1 MGRTASLVA
10 NSDCRAV
17 SEILGRVGDKWT
29 VLVVVALRDQ
39 PQRFGALKRR
49 VGGISQQMLTLT
61 LKTLERDG
69 MVTRTVRPTTPP
81 QVSYELTELGRSLSN
96 TVRQLAEWSISNLAA
111 IHDSRQ
117 RYDEQ
122 HPAP

>member
-1 MGRTASLVA
+1 MGRTASLA
-10 NSDCRAV
+10 EDTNCRAV
-17 SEILGRVGDKWT
+17 SEILGRVGDKWS
-29 VLVVVALRDQ
+29 VQVVVALR
-39 PQRFGALKRR
+39 QRPHRFSELKRQI
-49 VGGISQQMLTLT
+49 GGISQQMLTLT

-69 MVTRTVRPTTPP
+69 MVARTVRPTTPP

-96 TVRQLAEWSISNLAA
+96 TVHQLAKWAIANLAA

-122 HPAP
+122 RPAS